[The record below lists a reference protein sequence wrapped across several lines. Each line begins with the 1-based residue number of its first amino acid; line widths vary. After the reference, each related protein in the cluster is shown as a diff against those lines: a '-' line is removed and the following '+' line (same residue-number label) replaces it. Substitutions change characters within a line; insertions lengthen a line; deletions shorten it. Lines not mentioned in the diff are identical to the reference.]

1 MLDVMP
7 ARKIPGTRRQQDAAE
22 VGRLL
27 RRLQAEGDRLN
38 SAVATRQGVNQTD
51 MSALMHIMEADL
63 AGEPLTPTGLQRVLG
78 LSSGATTAVIDRL
91 EAAGHSRRERDTT
104 DRRRVILRYDVG
116 ATEVGQ
122 RYFVPLARKISG
134 VLDGLSDAEA
144 ATVKRFLAGVI
155 EVYAGHSTRVGRGEH
170 DAVSPA

>member
-1 MLDVMP
+1 MSP
-7 ARKIPGTRRQQDAAE
+7 RTSPGTRRQLEATE
-22 VGRLL
+22 VGLLL

-104 DRRRVILRYDVG
+104 DRRRVILRYDE
-116 ATEVGQ
+116 AARDVGQ
-122 RYFVPLARKISG
+122 RYFLPLAREISG
-134 VLDGLSDAEA
+134 VLGQFSPAEA
-144 ATVKRFLAGVI
+144 ATVHRFLADVVD
-155 EVYAGHSTRVGRGEH
+155 VYAGHCARVGRGEH
-170 DAVSPA
+170 DARPPA

>member
-1 MLDVMP
+1 MP
-7 ARKIPGTRRQQDAAE
+7 PRTRPGTRREGEAIE

-63 AGEPLTPTGLQRVLG
+63 AGQPLTPTGLQRVLG
-78 LSSGATTAVIDRL
+78 LSSGATTSVIDRL

-104 DRRRVILRYDVG
+104 DRRRVILRYDEG
-116 ATEVGQ
+116 AREVGQ
-122 RYFVPLARKISG
+122 RYFVPLAREISEI
-134 VLDGLSDAEA
+134 LDGLSDEEA
-144 ATVKRFLAGVI
+144 ATVHQFLAGVI
-155 EVYAGHSTRVGRGEH
+155 EVYAGHSARVGRGEH
-170 DAVSPA
+170 DAVPPA